1 MLRGCLGVRDA
12 AGVMWGVGCAG
23 GHWGKAGSGDSG
35 LQLLSQ
41 RGWLG
46 WAGIRGLRAQG

>member
-1 MLRGCLGVRDA
+1 MLRGRLGVRDA

-23 GHWGKAGSGDSG
+23 GHCGKAGSEDSG
-35 LQLLSQ
+35 LLSQ

-46 WAGIRGLRAQG
+46 WAGIRRLRAQG